1 MSKRRLL
8 LLALLAVLVP
18 TAAAIATQRTRITV
32 RIVPRNTVEPPS
44 HLDLGEVKPGE
55 EYYFKFFRV
64 VRMMVVEAP
73 ASVHMDLRSEH
84 TLEHFFESLVIHLV
98 DNATDLPV
106 ITVDLDERD
115 GLFII
120 ERIIG
125 ERFYDIYIYFRPRGI
140 FEEKEVVIYLE
151 WDIDP
156 PHE

>member
-18 TAAAIATQRTRITV
+18 TAAAIAAQRTRITV

-44 HLDLGEVKPGE
+44 HLDLGEVKPGV
-55 EYYFKFFRV
+55 EYSFKFFRV

-98 DNATDLPV
+98 DNATDVPV

-115 GLFII
+115 GVFII
-120 ERIIG
+120 DRMG
-125 ERFYDIYIYFRPRGI
+125 EQFYDIYIYFRPWGI